1 MKTNVKPCR
10 FIIALLSMAT
20 CATAQT
26 LTTVVGFD
34 GANGASPQADL
45 AASGSMV
52 YGTTYSGGSSN
63 AGTIFAVNAI
73 GNSFSNLYNFT
84 GGNDGRGPQAGV
96 VVSGNMLYGTTEL
109 GGLWGDGTV
118 FAVNTNGGG
127 FTNVYTFIGG
137 NDGADPEAGLV
148 LRSNT
153 LFGTAYFGGR
163 FGEGSVFRVN
173 TNGSAFTNLYSFS
186 GGTNGANPEAGLVLS
201 GNTLYGTTYGGGSG
215 YGTVFKVNIDGSSFS
230 NVYSF
235 TGGSDGANPEADMVL
250 AGNTLYGTAS
260 GGGGGA
266 NGTVFSVNTNGG
278 NFHSAQFDY
287 GNGANPQA
295 GLLLLGNTIYG
306 TAVNGGNSGWGVVFD
321 VNTNL
326 SSISA
331 LYSFT
336 DELDGAGPE
345 GGLVMEGTAL
355 YGTTQADNSAGASG
369 TVFAFNVPGLLPTLS
384 IALQGSNHVALTWN
398 NGSFVLQSAPTLTGT
413 YTNVPSASSPWTN
426 AITGAQQF
434 FRLILPGN

>member
-1 MKTNVKPCR
+1 MNPNVKTCL
-10 FIIALLSMAT
+10 FIMTFVSLAM
-20 CATAQT
+20 CATAQS
-26 LTTVVGFD
+26 LNTVVSFD
-34 GANGASPQADL
+34 GTHGASPQADL

-63 AGTIFAVNAI
+63 AGTIFSVNAI
-73 GNSFSNLYNFT
+73 GNSFSNIYNFT
-84 GGNDGRGPQAGV
+84 GGSDGRGPQAGV
-96 VVSGNMLYGTTEL
+96 VVSGNTLYGTTEL
-109 GGLWGDGTV
+109 GGSGNGTV
-118 FAVNTNGGG
+118 FGVNTNGGG
-127 FTNVYTFIGG
+127 FTNIYTFIGG

-148 LRSNT
+148 LKSNT

-163 FGEGSVFRVN
+163 FGDGSVFRVN
-173 TNGSAFTNLYSFS
+173 TNGGAFTNLYSFS
-186 GGTNGANPEAGLVLS
+186 GGTNGAYPAAGLVLS
-201 GNTLYGTTYGGGSG
+201 GNTLYGTTYDGGSG

-235 TGGSDGANPEADMVL
+235 TDSGDGANPEADMVL
-250 AGNTLYGTAS
+250 AGNTLYGTTS
-260 GGGGGA
+260 GGEEGG

-278 NFHSAQFDY
+278 NFRSARFGY

-295 GLLLLGNTIYG
+295 GLLILGNTLYG

-336 DELDGAGPE
+336 DGIDGAAPE

-355 YGTTQADNSAGASG
+355 YGTTQADNNAGASG
-369 TVFAFNVPGLLPTLS
+369 TVFALNVPGLLPTLS
-384 IALQGSNHVALTWN
+384 IALQGGNHVALTWN
-398 NGSFVLQSAPTLTGT
+398 NGSFALQSAPSLTGT
-413 YTNVPSASSPWTN
+413 FTNVANASSPWTN